1 MNSEEKRMLML
12 KNTGSSFFD
21 EAYFVLRDNVMK
33 SKIPET
39 QLIKEANRIVN
50 ESYISGYFNNPK
62 AQKKNNTYERT
73 KFFLGGFAMG
83 IFTCVFFYLI
93 FS

>member
-12 KNTGSSFFD
+12 KNTGSNFFD
-21 EAYFVLRDNVMK
+21 EAYFVLRDTAMK
-33 SKIPET
+33 HKVSET

-50 ESYISGYFNNPK
+50 ESYISGYFNPGAK
-62 AQKKNNTYERT
+62 KQKKTGERV
-73 KFFLGGFAMG
+73 KFLLGGFAMG
-83 IFTCVFFYLI
+83 VFACLLFYLI

>member
-12 KNTGSSFFD
+12 KNTGSNFFD
-21 EAYFVLRDNVMK
+21 EAYFVLRDTAMK
-33 SKIPET
+33 HKVSET

-50 ESYISGYFNNPK
+50 ESYISGYFNPGAK
-62 AQKKNNTYERT
+62 KQKKTGEQVKY
-73 KFFLGGFAMG
+73 LIGGFAMG
-83 IFTCVFFYLI
+83 VLTCLLFYMI